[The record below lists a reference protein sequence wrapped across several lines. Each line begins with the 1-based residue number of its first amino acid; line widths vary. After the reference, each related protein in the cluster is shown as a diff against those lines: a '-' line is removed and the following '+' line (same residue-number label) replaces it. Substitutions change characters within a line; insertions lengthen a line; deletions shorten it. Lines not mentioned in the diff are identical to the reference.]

1 MSTMRILIPDAIFPG
16 EATIEQALL
25 TGGPDDEPGEVRA
38 VANLTKHSFR
48 QP

>member
-1 MSTMRILIPDAIFPG
+1 MIDISGKNF